1 MIYRYRIYTTAR
13 RKTIQLCRNIYNYLS
28 SSKHATLYAI
38 KKSLSVCESEINEEV
53 YVCDREEIM
62 K

>member
-1 MIYRYRIYTTAR
+1 MQKYL
-13 RKTIQLCRNIYNYLS
+13 QLLKQLQTCNSLCY
-28 SSKHATLYAI
+28 K